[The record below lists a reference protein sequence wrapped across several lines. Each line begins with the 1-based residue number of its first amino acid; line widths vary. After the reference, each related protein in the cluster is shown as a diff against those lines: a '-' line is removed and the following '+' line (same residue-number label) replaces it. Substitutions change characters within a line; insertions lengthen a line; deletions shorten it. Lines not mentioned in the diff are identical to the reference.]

1 MYMALKHS
9 HMMLALVTFLFF
21 LTRSTWAF
29 QGSALLDKKFVKI
42 APHII
47 DTFLLLTAIGLVLVT
62 GFYPFVYGWVTAKIF
77 ALVAYIVFGLFTIKM
92 AKNNTQRAV
101 FFTLAVVTFLY
112 MGNVAVSK
120 NALFFLG
127 S

>member
-9 HMMLALVTFLFF
+9 HMMLALLTFLFF

-29 QGSALLDKKFVKI
+29 QGSALLEKKFVKI

-77 ALVAYIVFGLFTIKM
+77 ALVAYIVFGLFTIKK

-127 S
+127 A